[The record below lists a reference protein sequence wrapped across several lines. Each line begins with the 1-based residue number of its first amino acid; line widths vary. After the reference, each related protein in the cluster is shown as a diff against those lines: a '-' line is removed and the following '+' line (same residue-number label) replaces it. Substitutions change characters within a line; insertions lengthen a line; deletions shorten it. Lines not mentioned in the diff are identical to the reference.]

1 MNNNQQQV
9 IGNIIL
15 EASYTSEAKP
25 IAEVN
30 GKVEATGIVQDL
42 GVENRNGR
50 IYELKDIKPEI
61 ESERVQVE
69 LRESGNLVGE
79 YGHPC
84 TSELSR
90 QSVVD
95 PKCMCVRFTKMWIEG
110 NDIHAN
116 FKGTNTEYGKAFD
129 ADLREGVRPSF
140 SLRALGSV
148 EREKNGKCYVRNIR
162 YVCHDVVI
170 YPSHK
175 RAYTTGL
182 INAKTENSSSVHES
196 ANLINGVNGPNY
208 MDYNSAEVFE
218 NGILIPIVNQQVV
231 DYIKQESANVKSILS
246 TFDTLYESAI
256 IVNGGKQV
264 QLQLNGG
271 NKILVNLEQY
281 IEDEILN
288 YCMNN

>member
-15 EASYTSEAKP
+15 ESSYTSEAKP

-30 GKVEATGIVQDL
+30 GKVEATGIIQDL

-50 IYELKDIKPEI
+50 IYELKDMKPEI
-61 ESERVQVE
+61 ESERIQVE
-69 LRESGNLVGE
+69 LLKTLNFKGE
-79 YGHPC
+79 DGHPC
-84 TSELSR
+84 TSELAR

-95 PKCMCVRFTKMWIEG
+95 PKCTSVLFTKIWLEG
-110 NDIHAN
+110 NDVHAN
-116 FKGTNTEYGKAFD
+116 FRGTNTQYGLALD
-129 ADLREGVRPSF
+129 ADLKEGAKPSF

-162 YVCHDVVI
+162 IVCWDRVY

-175 RAYTTGL
+175 RAYTIGL
-182 INAKTENSSSVHES
+182 INAKNEGAAVHES
-196 ANLINGVNGPNY
+196 ANLLGNNNTV
-208 MDYNSAEVFE
+208 DYNSAEVFE

-231 DYIKQESANVKSILS
+231 DYIKHESANVKSILN

-264 QLQLNGG
+264 QLQLNDG
-271 NKILVNLEQY
+271 NKMLVNLEQY

-288 YCMNN
+288 YCINN

>member
-15 EASYTSEAKP
+15 ESSYTSEAKP

-30 GKVEATGIVQDL
+30 GKVEATGILQTL
-42 GVENRNGR
+42 GDENRNGR
-50 IYELKDIKPEI
+50 IYELKDMKPEI
-61 ESERVQVE
+61 ESERIQVE
-69 LRESGNLVGE
+69 LIPTGNMVGE
-79 YGHPC
+79 WGHPC
-84 TSELSR
+84 TSELTR
-90 QSVVD
+90 QSVID
-95 PKCMCVRFTKMWIEG
+95 PKCTCVRFTKLWLEG
-110 NDIHAN
+110 NDVHAN

-129 ADLREGVRPSF
+129 ADLREGVKPSF

-148 EREKNGKCYVRNIR
+148 EREKNGKCYVRNIHICT
-162 YVCHDVVI
+162 YDSVV

-182 INAKTENSSSVHES
+182 INAKTENGSVHES
-196 ANLINGVNGPNY
+196 ANLINNNGY
-208 MDYNSAEVFE
+208 VDYNTTEVLE

-231 DYIKQESANVKSILS
+231 DYIKEESTNVKNILS
-246 TFDTLYESAI
+246 TFDTLYESAV